1 MLDSNAAN
9 GVDVLVP
16 VWVKM
21 TVNEMMCQSFVI
33 QHRNNILYLVESYQT
48 VIIVGETGCGKTTQ
62 IPQVIMIKL
71 RLGTI
76 KFEQFSS
83 VMSVF
88 TDAVDVVA
96 TQHNTAAVDW

>member
-1 MLDSNAAN
+1 
-9 GVDVLVP
+9 
-16 VWVKM
+16 M

-62 IPQVIMIKL
+62 LPQVIMIKL
-71 RLGTI
+71 HLGTN
-76 KFEQFSS
+76 KFEQFSC

-96 TQHNTAAVDW
+96 RQHNTAAVD